1 MKVLALIP
9 ARGGSKRIPRKNIK
23 VLGGLPLIAHTI
35 KAAQHS
41 EYVTDIIV
49 STDDPEI
56 GAVAEKFN
64 ASWKQRDKN
73 YADDQTPL
81 IPDVIYYVLSQMES
95 IYDVVLILE
104 PTYPFRSSKTI
115 DEVIKKVH
123 EGSSD
128 WVVTLSPTRDH
139 PHRCRVLVDDKVKP
153 VISSDDIF
161 KQRQDLPD
169 TYMMRG
175 AVYGTTPKCII
186 KQTSLNDASWGGV
199 VVSSKEGVDIDEPL
213 DFLLAQTI
221 INEDK

>member
-1 MKVLALIP
+1 MRVLAIIP
-9 ARGGSKRIPRKNIK
+9 ARGGSKGIPGKNIK
-23 VLGGLPLIAHTI
+23 TLGGLPLIAHTI
-35 KAAQHS
+35 TAAVES
-41 EYVTDIIV
+41 KYVSDIVV

-56 GAVAEKFN
+56 GAVAEEFGVP
-64 ASWKQRDKN
+64 WKRRDKN

-81 IPDVIYYVLSQMES
+81 IPNVIYYVLRQMDS
-95 IYDVVLILE
+95 TYDIVLILE
-104 PTYPFRSSKTI
+104 PTYPFRSSETI

-139 PHRCRVLVDDKVKP
+139 PHRCRILVDGKVEP
-153 VISSDDIF
+153 VINSDNIF

-175 AVYGTTPKCII
+175 AVYGTTPKCIL
-186 KQTSLNDASWGGV
+186 KQTPLNDASWGGV

-221 INEDK
+221 IDEDK